1 MPSKTVGL
9 MYESWANLDAALSGL
24 TPEEA
29 TGREDGFSSIAWTVA
44 HVTTM
49 VDSWINAN
57 FQGLPP
63 NRVIGQPDFRNGGS
77 GESSDWPAISDAVS
91 EVREAARGFLDPMEE
106 PDLDQVVPYAG
117 SIEFL
122 RPTGLRLGYAVTRI
136 AAHHFMHLGEV
147 VTVRSRMGH
156 TVQERPDW
164 GRALV

>member
-1 MPSKTVGL
+1 MTDKTVGL
-9 MYESWANLDAALSGL
+9 MCESWANLDDALSGL

-29 TGREDGFSSIAWTVA
+29 TEREDGFSSIAWTVA

-49 VDSWINAN
+49 VDSWINVN

-77 GESSDWPAISDAVS
+77 GGSKDWPAISNAIS
-91 EVREAARGFLDPMEE
+91 EVRAAARGFLDPMEG
-106 PDLDQVVPYAG
+106 PDLDRTVPYAG

-136 AAHHFMHLGEV
+136 AAHHFMHLGEI
-147 VTVRSRMGH
+147 VTVHSRMGH
-156 TVQERPDW
+156 TVEERPDW
-164 GRALV
+164 GRTLV

>member
-9 MYESWANLDAALSGL
+9 MYESWANLDNALSGL

-29 TGREDGFSSIAWTVA
+29 TEREDGFSSIAWTVA

-63 NRVIGQPDFRNGGS
+63 NRVVDRPDFRNGGS

-106 PDLDQVVPYAG
+106 PDLDQVVPYSG

-156 TVQERPDW
+156 TVEERPDW
-164 GRALV
+164 GRALI

>member
-9 MYESWANLDAALSGL
+9 LYESWANLDAALSGL

-77 GESSDWPAISDAVS
+77 GESSDWPAISDAV
-91 EVREAARGFLDPMEE
+91 
-106 PDLDQVVPYAG
+106 
-117 SIEFL
+117 
-122 RPTGLRLGYAVTRI
+122 TRI

>member
-77 GESSDWPAISDAVS
+77 GESSDWPAISDAV
-91 EVREAARGFLDPMEE
+91 
-106 PDLDQVVPYAG
+106 
-117 SIEFL
+117 
-122 RPTGLRLGYAVTRI
+122 TRI
-136 AAHHFMHLGEV
+136 AAHHVMHLGEV